1 LSGIVLFV
9 LSLSLSRRR
18 VGRRRVLSVV
28 VSVEFLPLEETGW
41 RRRLRV
47 ARAEV
52 LPGKWGGLLAIFDF
66 AIFVVIWVLRVLA
79 ASVTGDAAAGP
90 VPVVV
95 AASAVE
101 FGAVLDK
108 LEVRRIRPAP
118 VIVAHLLHDLVE
130 LIELRQQSL
139 SCLSTRRA

>member
-1 LSGIVLFV
+1 MG
-9 LSLSLSRRR
+9 
-18 VGRRRVLSVV
+18 VLSVF
-28 VSVEFLPLEETGW
+28 SVEFLPLEETGW

-52 LPGKWGGLLAIFDF
+52 LPGEWRGLLAIFGF
-66 AIFVVIWVLRVLA
+66 AILVVIWVLRVLA